1 MNNNLARLI
10 PVCPELEKIAPNSI
24 NHGMLLDITDKIIDE
39 AQKVLPSKRSGYC
52 YKALFYADL
61 YCTMTGLSHKPG
73 IHNLKA
79 VWKGK
84 KPHFQRYEKIHFSN
98 GKKRQNLPDQPDLS
112 RFLQMIT
119 ENGLIEE
126 YASCILWAQFVYM
139 IREKQVNNDITLIAD
154 YHDDPCPKDKAD
166 LFCFGTKKGKTVHR
180 TLVFSIISGD
190 LHLIIATFKIKKQ
203 QKILP
208 LFKQILEKLKEM
220 SITIKYC
227 LLDRQFYRKDLLPAL
242 KEAHITT
249 ILPGRNCKD
258 TKQKIHLWIHDL
270 SGRTG
275 KICLK
280 LRYVRKIGH
289 VFLRMDMAL
298 VGKRGYTLEEVKRE
312 FRAKQITEKDVSKR
326 IFPILIIKG
335 NSKGITAIRGNEK
348 YIRELYRNRW
358 AIEIAF
364 RETHLIGIS
373 NWLTNRDKCLYHF
386 SLKCFIY
393 NLWQIAK
400 INLKHK
406 NPNAEAL
413 TLNEFCGRLMTNRS
427 KLVPLEPMKT

>member
-1 MNNNLARLI
+1 MCNNIARLI
-10 PVCPELEKIAPNSI
+10 PICPELEKIAPNTI
-24 NHGMLLDITDKIIDE
+24 NHGLLLDITDKIIEE
-39 AQKVLPSKRSGYC
+39 AQIILPLKRSGYD

-73 IHNLKA
+73 THNLKE
-79 VWKGK
+79 VWKGQ
-84 KPHFQRYEKIHFSN
+84 KPCFQRYEKVRFIN
-98 GKKRQNLPDQPDLS
+98 GKRRQNIPDQPDLS

-119 ENGLIEE
+119 ENGITGE
-126 YASCILWAQFVYM
+126 YTNCILWAQLLYM
-139 IREKQVNNDITLIAD
+139 IRQKEIKEDVILIAD
-154 YHDDPCPKDKAD
+154 YHDDPCPKDKND
-166 LFCFGTKKGKTVHR
+166 PYCFGTKKGKTMHR

-190 LHLIIATFKIKKQ
+190 LHLIFATFKIKKQ

-208 LFKQILEKLKEM
+208 LFQQILEKLKKEQVK
-220 SITIKYC
+220 IKYC
-227 LLDRQFYRKDLLPAL
+227 LLDRQFYRKDILPAL

-258 TKQKIHLWIHDL
+258 SKQKIHLWIQDQ

-280 LRYVRKIGH
+280 LRYVKGIGH
-289 VFLRMDMAL
+289 VSLRMDMVL
-298 VGKRGYTLEEVKRE
+298 VGKRGYTLDEVKHE
-312 FRAKQITEKDVSKR
+312 FHSKKITEKDASKR
-326 IFPILIIKG
+326 IFPLLVIKG
-335 NSKGITAIRGNEK
+335 NSKGITAIRGNEN

-400 INLKHK
+400 INLNHE
-406 NPNAEAL
+406 NPNADPL
-413 TLNEFCGRLMTNRS
+413 TLDEFCGRLMINRS
-427 KLVPLEPMKT
+427 KLVRLEPIKN

>member
-24 NHGMLLDITDKIIDE
+24 NHGMLLDITDKIIDK